1 MNERYIRQTMIPG
14 IGEAGQEKLKN
25 AKVLIVGIGG
35 LGSPISIYLTA
46 AGVGQIG
53 LIDDDIVSKS
63 NLQRQILYTEAE
75 IGQSKVECAC
85 RRLSALN
92 SSTRFETYPNRFTPD
107 NANRLVSTYDIIV
120 DGCDNAATRYLI
132 DDVCSRF
139 KKPYVYGSISEFRG
153 QVSVFNY
160 RGGPRYSDLYPRP
173 KVIPPARPGGVI
185 GTIPGIIGCMEAAE
199 VIKIIT
205 GYGEVLSGKLFLL
218 DTQTLQHEII
228 EI

>member
-35 LGSPISIYLTA
+35 LGSPISLYLTA

-92 SSTRFETYPNRFTPD
+92 SSTRFETYPNRFTPRQCKSTCL
-107 NANRLVSTYDIIV
+107 RLRYHCRRMRQC
-120 DGCDNAATRYLI
+120 CDPLSDRRCLFPLQKALCI
-132 DDVCSRF
+132 WVHF
-139 KKPYVYGSISEFRG
+139 GISGTGFR
-153 QVSVFNY
+153 
-160 RGGPRYSDLYPRP
+160 L
-173 KVIPPARPGGVI
+173 
-185 GTIPGIIGCMEAAE
+185 
-199 VIKIIT
+199 
-205 GYGEVLSGKLFLL
+205 
-218 DTQTLQHEII
+218 
-228 EI
+228 

>member
-1 MNERYIRQTMIPG
+1 MNERYIRQTMIPE

-63 NLQRQILYTEAE
+63 NLQRQILYTETE

-92 SSTRFETYPNRFTPD
+92 SSTRFETYHYRRMRQCCDPLSDRRCLFPLQKALCIWIHFGISGTVF
-107 NANRLVSTYDIIV
+107 RL
-120 DGCDNAATRYLI
+120 
-132 DDVCSRF
+132 
-139 KKPYVYGSISEFRG
+139 
-153 QVSVFNY
+153 
-160 RGGPRYSDLYPRP
+160 
-173 KVIPPARPGGVI
+173 
-185 GTIPGIIGCMEAAE
+185 
-199 VIKIIT
+199 
-205 GYGEVLSGKLFLL
+205 
-218 DTQTLQHEII
+218 
-228 EI
+228 

>member
-1 MNERYIRQTMIPG
+1 MNERYIRQIMIPE

-35 LGSPISIYLTA
+35 LGSPISLYLTA

-107 NANRLVSTYDIIV
+107 NA
-120 DGCDNAATRYLI
+120 ATRYLI

-160 RGGPRYSDLYPRP
+160 RGGSRYSDLYPRP
-173 KVIPPARPGGVI
+173 EVIPPARPGGVI

>member
-1 MNERYIRQTMIPG
+1 MNERYIRQTMIPE

-35 LGSPISIYLTA
+35 LGSPISLYLTA

-107 NANRLVSTYDIIV
+107 NANRLVSAYDIIV

-139 KKPYVYGSISEFRG
+139 KKPLCIWVHFG
-153 QVSVFNY
+153 
-160 RGGPRYSDLYPRP
+160 
-173 KVIPPARPGGVI
+173 
-185 GTIPGIIGCMEAAE
+185 
-199 VIKIIT
+199 
-205 GYGEVLSGKLFLL
+205 LSGTGFRL
-218 DTQTLQHEII
+218 
-228 EI
+228 

>member
-1 MNERYIRQTMIPG
+1 MNERYIRQTMIPE

-35 LGSPISIYLTA
+35 LGSPISLYLTA

-107 NANRLVSTYDIIV
+107 NANRLVSAYDIIV
-120 DGCDNAATRYLI
+120 DGCDNAATRYPDRRCLFPLQKALCI
-132 DDVCSRF
+132 WVHF
-139 KKPYVYGSISEFRG
+139 G
-153 QVSVFNY
+153 
-160 RGGPRYSDLYPRP
+160 
-173 KVIPPARPGGVI
+173 
-185 GTIPGIIGCMEAAE
+185 
-199 VIKIIT
+199 
-205 GYGEVLSGKLFLL
+205 LSGTGFRL
-218 DTQTLQHEII
+218 
-228 EI
+228 

>member
-1 MNERYIRQTMIPG
+1 M
-14 IGEAGQEKLKN
+14 KN

-35 LGSPISIYLTA
+35 LGSPISLYLTA

-107 NANRLVSTYDIIV
+107 NANRLVSAYDIIV

-139 KKPYVYGSISEFRG
+139 KKPYVYGSISDFRG
-153 QVSVFNY
+153 QVF
-160 RGGPRYSDLYPRP
+160 RLLITEADLDT
-173 KVIPPARPGGVI
+173 VIFIPAP
-185 GTIPGIIGCMEAAE
+185 
-199 VIKIIT
+199 
-205 GYGEVLSGKLFLL
+205 KLFPRLVPEEL
-218 DTQTLQHEII
+218 SALFQELSAAWKPQK
-228 EI
+228 

>member
-1 MNERYIRQTMIPG
+1 MNERYIRQTMIPE

-35 LGSPISIYLTA
+35 LGSPISLYLTA

-53 LIDDDIVSKS
+53 LIDDDIVSRS

-92 SSTRFETYPNRFTPD
+92 SSTRFETYLNRFTSD
-107 NANRLVSTYDIIV
+107 NADRLVSAYDIII

-132 DDVCSRF
+132 DDICSRF
-139 KKPYVYGSISEFRG
+139 KSLMYMDPFRNFG
-153 QVSVFNY
+153 DRFPSLITEV
-160 RGGPRYSDLYPRP
+160 DLDTAIF
-173 KVIPPARPGGVI
+173 IPAP
-185 GTIPGIIGCMEAAE
+185 
-199 VIKIIT
+199 
-205 GYGEVLSGKLFLL
+205 KLFPRLVPEEL
-218 DTQTLQHEII
+218 SALFRELSAAWKPQK
-228 EI
+228 

>member
-1 MNERYIRQTMIPG
+1 MNERYIRQTMIPE

-35 LGSPISIYLTA
+35 LGSPISLYLTA

-107 NANRLVSTYDIIV
+107 NANRLVSAYDIDRV
-120 DGCDNAATRYLI
+120 DGLADNAATRYLI

-160 RGGPRYSDLYPRP
+160 RGGSRYSDLYPRP
-173 KVIPPARPGGVI
+173 ELFPRLVPEELSALFQ
-185 GTIPGIIGCMEAAE
+185 ELSAAW
-199 VIKIIT
+199 KPQ
-205 GYGEVLSGKLFLL
+205 K
-218 DTQTLQHEII
+218 
-228 EI
+228 

>member
-1 MNERYIRQTMIPG
+1 MNERYIRQIMIPE

-35 LGSPISIYLTA
+35 LGSPISLYLTA

-107 NANRLVSTYDIIV
+107 NANRLVSAYDIIV

-139 KKPYVYGSISEFRG
+139 KKPYVYGAISEFRG

-160 RGGPRYSDLYPRP
+160 RGGSRYSDLYPRP
-173 KVIPPARPGGVI
+173 EVIPPARPGGVI